1 MTTNL
6 RPDLAA
12 HLRQRLQAFADGFRH
27 NLALIGPPGSGKT
40 FQLQHA
46 VADRPSQL
54 LAISCCLYRESA
66 RSFLQ
71 RLLCAILQAGLTE
84 LHLTL
89 ERERPGS
96 LEGHAQ
102 RLDAL
107 LKGAEHH
114 IPRTAAAA
122 RSLEG
127 LLLRRVDG
135 EALQRTLDL
144 IPLLGDER
152 RQPCVFILD
161 EFLYVEDLGFSQA
174 FHELGKRV
182 MTWPSTL
189 FILSSSSVYRA
200 RMILRERLQL
210 LFGQFE
216 LLTLETLNPHTVA
229 AWATEELADI
239 TGVQM
244 ISPFLMGWLGTHP
257 WYLTVFLKRLKELST
272 LTQSPALT
280 ELLFFQTAWDLLGSP
295 EGVLHQ
301 WCRSRV
307 EALPEGRRGARALE
321 ALLQMADGARTMTE
335 IGRPIGRSGLTEA
348 LHVLME
354 RDLAQRHGACW
365 VIPDPI
371 LRCWLSTVLRE
382 ERCGAAVPDA
392 ASRRRF
398 EDALRQLWH
407 RWAEA
412 HQRSFPEQ
420 VIGLF
425 EQFADETVLLDA
437 KTGRLPKFHTITQQ
451 PADRAG
457 ASSYLVADGEGK
469 RWCAT
474 IQEHSMDENGVAHFE
489 AFCRRQSPRPSRKV
503 VITNTALDQN
513 ARLLAKAVNMWVW
526 ESSDLRLLMEL
537 FGR

>member
-1 MTTNL
+1 MTNL
-6 RPDLAA
+6 RPELAA
-12 HLRQRLQAFADGFRH
+12 RLHQRLQAFADGFRH
-27 NLALIGPPGSGKT
+27 NVALIGPPGSGKT

-46 VADRPSQL
+46 LTRRPPQL

-84 LHLTL
+84 LPLPL

-96 LEGHAQ
+96 FEGHPQ
-102 RLDAL
+102 RLEAL

-122 RSLEG
+122 RSVES
-127 LLLRRVDG
+127 LLMGRVDG

-152 RQPCVFILD
+152 RQPCVFLLD
-161 EFLYVEDLGFSQA
+161 EFLYLEELGFSQA

-189 FILSSSSVYRA
+189 FLLSSSHVYRA
-200 RMILRERLQL
+200 RLILRERLQL

-216 LLTLETLNPHTVA
+216 LLTLETLNPDTVD
-229 AWATEELADI
+229 AWATNELADL
-239 TGVQM
+239 TGAQI

-257 WYLTVFLKRLKELST
+257 WYLTAFLKRLKELST
-272 LTQSPALT
+272 LTQSTALT
-280 ELLFFQTAWDLLGSP
+280 EPLFFQTAWDVLGSP

-307 EALPEGRRGARALE
+307 EALPEGRVGARALE
-321 ALLQMADGARTMTE
+321 ALLRMAEGARTMTE
-335 IGRPIGRSGLTEA
+335 IGGAIGRSGLTEA
-348 LHVLME
+348 LHALME
-354 RDLAQRHGACW
+354 RDLAVRHGACW
-365 VIPDPI
+365 VIPDPV
-371 LRCWLSTVLRE
+371 LRCWLSTVLRD
-382 ERCGAAVPDA
+382 ERCGGSAPDA
-392 ASRRRF
+392 ESRRRF

-407 RWAEA
+407 RWAQT

-437 KTGRLPKFHTITQQ
+437 KTGRLPKFHTITRQ
-451 PADRAG
+451 PDRGG

-469 RWCAT
+469 RWCAAL
-474 IQEHSMDENGVAHFE
+474 QEHAVDESGVAHFE

-503 VITNTALDQN
+503 VITNMALDQN
-513 ARLLAKAVNMWVW
+513 ARLLAKTVNMWVW
-526 ESSDLRLLMEL
+526 EASDLRLLMEL
-537 FGR
+537 FGQR